1 MISFFNCLNG
11 KWLLDIVNKPELIM
25 REKMSLVAT
34 CFVMKHFMKRTD
46 NIIWTPIALDEIV
59 RATGSIGMTQDG
71 LFSKKDLGLD
81 GPLSDDFLMMG
92 IRRNSNGELDA
103 YFYPVEVKVLA
114 DDSVDKGEQQVANLY
129 NKALK
134 DVLFKGDT
142 FTRKVYRA
150 LFASQFLSN
159 TEKMRAN
166 ELMTEADYEAV
177 NDARYELLNVKFNI
191 KEDLPEDI
199 GKAALVVYSDAT
211 PKSLSTERIDDVPV
225 CHIRMMESECYRI
238 VANPDSHILQFVE
251 QSPISVSAKPAATTT
266 STSVTPIFQVVDIIK
281 PVTTEDKKKEDDT
294 TIIPL
299 DPIKVEPKV
308 EVDMG
313 LGMVAEDP
321 LSRML
326 IHFGNSKKG

>member
-1 MISFFNCLNG
+1 M
-11 KWLLDIVNKPELIM
+11 
-25 REKMSLVAT
+25 
-34 CFVMKHFMKRTD
+34 
-46 NIIWTPIALDEIV
+46 
-59 RATGSIGMTQDG
+59 
-71 LFSKKDLGLD
+71 
-81 GPLSDDFLMMG
+81 
-92 IRRNSNGELDA
+92 
-103 YFYPVEVKVLA
+103 
-114 DDSVDKGEQQVANLY
+114 
-129 NKALK
+129 
-134 DVLFKGDT
+134 
-142 FTRKVYRA
+142 
-150 LFASQFLSN
+150 
-159 TEKMRAN
+159 
-166 ELMTEADYEAV
+166 
-177 NDARYELLNVKFNI
+177 LNVKFNI

-251 QSPISVSAKPAATTT
+251 LSPISVSAKPAATTT

-326 IHFGNSKKG
+326 IHIGNSKKGKVTIELNQPKVVSNPNIGITGTMGTGKTQLVRSIIAQISKEKESNVGGKPLGLLVFDYKGDYNDDAFVEKVGGTCDFFNLPLIRSRY